1 MSISPNFTFL
11 DQIFRVTLSHEEKV
25 FTSVLLAS
33 FFVDFP
39 TMLSVRTPQD
49 ASNEPAVE
57 PSLADPK
64 PAEATEVLEVP
75 WTWGHG
81 VVTGKLAT

>member
-1 MSISPNFTFL
+1 
-11 DQIFRVTLSHEEKV
+11 
-25 FTSVLLAS
+25 
-33 FFVDFP
+33 
-39 TMLSVRTPQD
+39 MLSVRTPQD

-75 WTWGHG
+75 WTWGQG